1 MSRPAVIQDETIL
14 AAARAVFLRHG
25 YAAPSALIARQAGV
39 SEGLLFKRF
48 RTKHALFL
56 AALQSEAGDSPWVD
70 RLMQSVGSGDI
81 RQNLEFVG
89 RHLLRRQQVLLPRIM
104 LIRSCGITFQHSRPR
119 GTPPPPVEHMRRLAT
134 YFRAEIKRGRLVM
147 KNPEAQAQAFVGAL
161 THYAFCEHLFDYRS
175 GPPTVYVREIV
186 AALVA
191 AATPSAPT
199 PSRRA
204 P

>member
-1 MSRPAVIQDETIL
+1 MSRPVVIQDETIL
-14 AAARAVFLRHG
+14 TAARAVFLRHG

-56 AALQSEAGDSPWVD
+56 AALQSEAGDSPWGD

-81 RQNLEFVG
+81 GQTLEFVG
-89 RHLLRRQQVLLPRIM
+89 RHLLRRQQILLPRIM
-104 LIRSCGITFQHSRPR
+104 MIRSSGITLQHSRPR
-119 GTPPPPVEHMRRLAT
+119 GVPPPPVEHMRQLTT

-175 GPPTVYVREIV
+175 GPPTVYVRDIV
-186 AALVA
+186 AALVT
-191 AATPSAPT
+191 AATPKSPGRPKKAP
-199 PSRRA
+199 
-204 P
+204 